1 MSRQPSPAQRA
12 VQITFVLKGHLK
24 HVQVAY
30 IRVAALLAKLRDERL
45 YRALGHQTMEEY
57 AAARLGLQH
66 SALYHYLQVYDWIR
80 ESHPAWLARR
90 PKGFIPELSDAA
102 ALMWIERRLRDPRLP
117 AAARAELEALRAK
130 ALAGRLTAAEFRAM
144 RARMRGTAAPLRALV
159 ARLRALRQAPRCT
172 TSRRPSRPR
181 SGSRPPPATGGAP
194 PASLLEHSRRV
205 RTYGLGPWMTAAL
218 AGRPRL
224 WRNDTTCG
232 MLDTWPSRIRS
243 PTENSYSR

>member
-24 HVQVAY
+24 NAQVAY
-30 IRVAALLAKLRDERL
+30 IRVAALLAKVRDERL

-144 RARMRGTAAPLRALV
+144 RARMRGTVAPLRALV
-159 ARLRALRQAPRCT
+159 ARLRALRQAAGRAA
-172 TSRRPSRPR
+172 
-181 SGSRPPPATGGAP
+181 GVPPAALDALDGA
-194 PASLLEHSRRV
+194 LHHLE
-205 RTYGLGPWMTAAL
+205 AAL
-218 AGRPRL
+218 AAPQRL
-224 WRNDTTCG
+224 ARAAARHRRRAAG
-232 MLDTWPSRIRS
+232 
-243 PTENSYSR
+243 

>member
-24 HVQVAY
+24 NVQVAY
-30 IRVAALLAKLRDERL
+30 IRVAALLAKVRDERL

-66 SALYHYLQVYDWIR
+66 SALYHYLQVYEWIR
-80 ESHPAWLARR
+80 EFHPAWLARR

-159 ARLRALRQAPRCT
+159 ARLRALRQAAGRA
-172 TSRRPSRPR
+172 
-181 SGSRPPPATGGAP
+181 GGVPPAALD
-194 PASLLEHSRRV
+194 ALDAALHHLE
-205 RTYGLGPWMTAAL
+205 AAL
-218 AGRPRL
+218 AAPQRL
-224 WRNDTTCG
+224 AAAARHRRRAAG
-232 MLDTWPSRIRS
+232 
-243 PTENSYSR
+243 